1 MQSHNRSLSAA
12 MISHDLQEWLTRTS
26 AEQPAPLPTCCCE
39 QLTCRSSEL
48 FKDTIKRLEGES
60 RLAAEIGQSLLLKYE
75 KCVHEDEQRRRE
87 YEQKLQKAEEK
98 IKKLRK
104 INDDLEKHNEELT
117 LKNNKSNW
125 EYEKAQQTIQSM
137 SADLEVTNHK
147 LEKLTADNESK
158 DAEIEKTRI
167 LRMLTRQADLRDEMN
182 ESKIGDL
189 KQELA
194 LARKNELFL
203 ESKHRKLAS
212 RYVFR
217 TYRINI
223 PFMIFGITEILQ
235 TNFDA
240 LKQENAALAEA
251 AENGSNA
258 GWIRKVND
266 KLKNIEM
273 KNGGFDVRPQQYQHL
288 ITLIKELGFSNNKLK
303 NELAEYKDMLSD
315 SKAEVTLLNAKLE
328 QLEGSDDSELDSTVA
343 HKQSNMIPSRN
354 RVIEEEPESY
364 HVRDTTNDSQ
374 QAYSLPYDNIASDN
388 MRTSLKIRR
397 SATAMRTSDKPSVNR
412 LATRTL
418 TTPLY
423 ADPANT
429 LSSSSL
435 SSPSDNHTVVHHHYH
450 YHVHKSKSAY
460 QDLGLRRLRKETSA
474 SDGYISEEQN
484 QKSLVSSKSIY
495 TTDISKPV
503 VNPISSTR
511 SKSLLSS
518 SLHDLSKK
526 KPVHSVAS
534 SEYASQPSSWTP
546 KQTEFNDRTLKDVQ
560 AIEYHESSETQG
572 VSLCKDAP
580 YHSLHHLGTHYYE
593 RLKATDIR
601 ALNRQLR
608 RTFDILELSS
618 MSNSIIDNVLA
629 DIRVLKTRFLWVE
642 QSITTYRNMVDAD
655 ENARPWESD
664 VSMDDFFPLVELTEI
679 LLSEIGQMR
688 MTLNDLQ
695 VEYVSKV
702 EQIGHRSEQDVI
714 DKRRIQKN
722 KSTGP
727 ETTFSWF
734 TNILSRYNT
743 KDNEPMPVQK
753 RHKRTVSHE
762 SITSQLM
769 ERMEG
774 TEEETKP
781 SDPMPAQN
789 NTRAKDYVEATSY
802 LSNSVFGSTAF
813 DTSKLLKSSATL
825 IPRASKSTGTL
836 RKAQKDTP
844 KSSLRQYIAS
854 AVSENLTDY
863 YSDDSRPT
871 SPDIDWKIANGI
883 GTRRYYK

>member
-1 MQSHNRSLSAA
+1 
-12 MISHDLQEWLTRTS
+12 
-26 AEQPAPLPTCCCE
+26 
-39 QLTCRSSEL
+39 
-48 FKDTIKRLEGES
+48 
-60 RLAAEIGQSLLLKYE
+60 
-75 KCVHEDEQRRRE
+75 
-87 YEQKLQKAEEK
+87 
-98 IKKLRK
+98 
-104 INDDLEKHNEELT
+104 
-117 LKNNKSNW
+117 
-125 EYEKAQQTIQSM
+125 
-137 SADLEVTNHK
+137 
-147 LEKLTADNESK
+147 
-158 DAEIEKTRI
+158 
-167 LRMLTRQADLRDEMN
+167 
-182 ESKIGDL
+182 
-189 KQELA
+189 
-194 LARKNELFL
+194 
-203 ESKHRKLAS
+203 
-212 RYVFR
+212 
-217 TYRINI
+217 
-223 PFMIFGITEILQ
+223 
-235 TNFDA
+235 
-240 LKQENAALAEA
+240 
-251 AENGSNA
+251 
-258 GWIRKVND
+258 
-266 KLKNIEM
+266 
-273 KNGGFDVRPQQYQHL
+273 
-288 ITLIKELGFSNNKLK
+288 
-303 NELAEYKDMLSD
+303 MLSD
-315 SKAEVTLLNAKLE
+315 SKAEVTLLNGKLE

-343 HKQSNMIPSRN
+343 HKQSNMNPSRN
-354 RVIEEEPESY
+354 RVIDEEPEIY
-364 HVRDTTNDSQ
+364 HAPNAPIDSQ
-374 QAYSLPYDNIASDN
+374 QAYSLPHDNIASDN
-388 MRTSLKIRR
+388 MRSSLKIRR
-397 SATAMRTSDKPSVNR
+397 SATAMRTSDKQSVNR

-418 TTPLY
+418 TAPLY

-435 SSPSDNHTVVHHHYH
+435 SSPSDNPTVVHHHYH

-460 QDLGLRRLRKETSA
+460 QDLGVRRLRKETSA
-474 SDGYISEEQN
+474 SDGYMSEDQN

-526 KPVHSVAS
+526 KPVYSFAS
-534 SEYASQPSSWTP
+534 PESASQSSSWNP
-546 KQTEFNDRTLKDVQ
+546 KQTEFNNDRMLKGVQ
-560 AIEYHESSETQG
+560 AIEYPESSETQG

-642 QSITTYRNMVDAD
+642 QSITTYKNLVDAD
-655 ENARPWESD
+655 VSARPWESD

-722 KSTGP
+722 KPTGP
-727 ETTFSWF
+727 DTTFSWF

-743 KDNEPMPVQK
+743 KDNETVPVQK

-769 ERMEG
+769 ERMED
-774 TEEETKP
+774 TEEDDKP
-781 SDPMPAQN
+781 SEPIPAQN
-789 NTRAKDYVEATSY
+789 KTRKPDYIEATSY

-813 DTSKLLKSSATL
+813 DSNKLLKSSASL

-836 RKAQKDTP
+836 RKVQKDTP
-844 KSSLRQYIAS
+844 KSSLRQYIAN
-854 AVSENLTDY
+854 AVSENLTDH

>member
-39 QLTCRSSEL
+39 QPTCRSSEL
-48 FKDTIKRLEGES
+48 FQDTIKRLEGES

-75 KCVHEDEQRRRE
+75 KCIHEDEQRRRE

-98 IKKLRK
+98 IRKLRT

-117 LKNNKSNW
+117 LQNNKRSW

-137 SADLEVTNHK
+137 SSDLEVTNHK
-147 LEKLTADNESK
+147 VAKLTADNESK
-158 DAEIEKTRI
+158 NAEIENSI
-167 LRMLTRQADLRDEMN
+167 SRMLTRQADLRDEMN

-203 ESKHRKLAS
+203 ESKHKKLAA
-212 RYVFR
+212 RFE
-217 TYRINI
+217 
-223 PFMIFGITEILQ
+223 MLQ

-240 LKQENAALAEA
+240 LKEENAALAEA

-258 GWIRKVND
+258 GWIRQVND
-266 KLKNIEM
+266 KLRSIEM

-328 QLEGSDDSELDSTVA
+328 QLEGSDDSELDSAVA
-343 HKQSNMIPSRN
+343 HKQSNMIPSRH
-354 RVIEEEPESY
+354 RITEEEPESY
-364 HVRDTTNDSQ
+364 HVPDVATDSQ
-374 QAYSLPYDNIASDN
+374 HAYSLPYDSIANDN
-388 MRTSLKIRR
+388 MRTSLKVRR
-397 SATAMRTSDKPSVNR
+397 SATTMRTSDKQSVNR
-412 LATRTL
+412 LATRTM

-423 ADPANT
+423 ANPANN

-460 QDLGLRRLRKETSA
+460 QDLGVRRLRKETSA

-518 SLHDLSKK
+518 SLYDLSKK
-526 KPVHSVAS
+526 KPVHSVDS
-534 SEYASQPSSWTP
+534 SESTSQPSSWTA
-546 KQTEFNDRTLKDVQ
+546 KQTDFTDHMPKSLQT
-560 AIEYHESSETQG
+560 IEYPEPSESQG

-629 DIRVLKTRFLWVE
+629 DIKVLKSRFVWVE
-642 QSITTYRNMVDAD
+642 QSITTYRAMVEDAD
-655 ENARPWESD
+655 ASSRPWESD

-714 DKRRIQKN
+714 DKRRVRKN

-743 KDNEPMPVQK
+743 KDTEPPVQK

-774 TEEETKP
+774 NEDGDQP

-789 NTRAKDYVEATSY
+789 TARGKDYVEATSY
-802 LSNSVFGSTAF
+802 LSNSLFGSAAF
-813 DTSKLLKSSATL
+813 DASKLLKSSATL
-825 IPRASKSTGTL
+825 IPRV
-836 RKAQKDTP
+836 QK
-844 KSSLRQYIAS
+844 QYIS
-854 AVSENLTDY
+854 NAVAENLTDC

-871 SPDIDWKIANGI
+871 SPDLDWKIANGI